1 MNAMDFI
8 LQYFLDVIRLMLLH
22 WATLIDTRT
31 ELEYLCFGLKTIKMR
46 FTIRITRFEKKKFV
60 QGAC

>member
-1 MNAMDFI
+1 MDFI

-31 ELEYLCFGLKTIKMR
+31 ELEYLCFGLKIIKMR

-60 QGAC
+60 QGAY